1 MKKYA
6 YKCIGALLFI
16 VVITFLYS
24 RVTDLATALTVSLI
38 FTAAIFI
45 TDYLYRLNNKICNI
59 ALIIITTISFSIAY
73 KIVSKELSMFN
84 VVIYAI
90 FSMVLYLIARSES
103 IKKRIT

>member
-16 VVITFLYS
+16 AAITFLYS

-59 ALIIITTISFSIAY
+59 ALIITTISFSIAY

-90 FSMVLYLIARSES
+90 FSMVLYLIARSGS
-103 IKKRIT
+103 IKKRIS